1 MKIKSQ
7 RDFWSGL
14 MFLVVGV
21 AFAWGST
28 EYSFGSSARP
38 GPGYFPFGL
47 GVLLALLGGIVL
59 FKALTLESEGGDPI
73 GAVAWRPLIVLVV
86 AVAIFGAA
94 LPRLGLVI
102 SLGILVAVS
111 LLADREGSSVGAS
124 AIGSV
129 IGVALAAVLLLFV
142 VPVCLS
148 ALTAVLGGIGEQ
160 GSRVRGLTGM
170 VVALAGR
177 LVPFALVVWLLM
189 TRTPAVARK
198 TMEVVLLVATLICI
212 SCWMFIDGLGL
223 TMPVWP
229 AAFAN

>member
-28 EYSFGSSARP
+28 EYSFGTSARP

-47 GVLLALLGGIVL
+47 GVLLALLGGVVL

-73 GAVAWRPLIVLVV
+73 GSIAWRPLIVLVL

-102 SLGILVAVS
+102 SLGILIAVA
-111 LLADREGSSVGAS
+111 LLADREGSLIASVVGT
-124 AIGSV
+124 V
-129 IGVALAAVLLLFV
+129 IGTALSVLLLVFV
-142 VPVCLS
+142 VPACLA
-148 ALTAVLGGIGEQ
+148 ALTAVLGDIGEP
-160 GSRVRGLTGM
+160 GTKLRTVVGGVIGL
-170 VVALAGR
+170 VGR
-177 LVPFALVVWLLM
+177 LAPFGLLM
-189 TRTPAVARK
+189 WLILARTPAAVRK
-198 TMEVVLLVATLICI
+198 SAEVLVLVTTLICI
-212 SCWMFIDGLGL
+212 SRWMFIDGLGL